1 VNSLVADGKLIAG
14 PAPELYAFATDVAFT
29 SPSAAASIVAARSA
43 SGPREWRV
51 KETGQLYGEWRAE
64 RLDEA

>member
-1 VNSLVADGKLIAG
+1 LVADGKLIAG